1 MKNFTYEKYASKIWD
16 FIHILF
22 MVVIY
27 LDSKS
32 WIKDEVWG
40 QLFIIYFIVLKT
52 LNFINSFNKNKKHEA
67 QKRIPVES

>member
-32 WIKDEVWG
+32 LIKDEVWG

-52 LNFINSFNKNKKHEA
+52 TKFINSFNKNKKHEA
-67 QKRIPVES
+67 QKRIPIEN

>member
-1 MKNFTYEKYASKIWD
+1 MKNLTYEKYASKIWD

-32 WIKDEVWG
+32 LIKDEVWG
-40 QLFIIYFIVLKT
+40 QLFIIYFILLKT
-52 LNFINSFNKNKKHEA
+52 LNFINSFKKKQET
-67 QKRIPVES
+67 